1 MKIPKNKIEIFTLW
15 SLIFTSVFLSSVQTA
30 VAETSGNIGLSSD
43 YLWRGISQSN
53 SHAAISA
60 GIDYKNNNS
69 FYLGSWISSLDNGN
83 YELDIYSGFAFEI
96 YDIAYDIGVI
106 SYQYPKINDYFSE
119 VYIKADFGLFNTAV
133 AYTIDSKDKESAEF
147 SSGDLYLSLA
157 KNFKLAK
164 ELELNLLL
172 GHYAFKHQN
181 GDDYNNFNISI
192 SKDNFSFAIDKT
204 TGLNQNNNYNFSVT
218 WVKSL

>member
-1 MKIPKNKIEIFTLW
+1 MKMPKNKIGIFTLW
-15 SLIFTSVFLSSVQTA
+15 SLFSASVFLWSVQTA
-30 VAETSGNIGLSSD
+30 IAETSTNIGLSSD

-69 FYLGSWISSLDNGN
+69 FYLGSWISSLDKGN
-83 YELDIYSGFAFEI
+83 YELDVYSGFAFEI
-96 YDIAYDIGVI
+96 NDIAYDIGVI

-119 VYIKADFGLFNTAV
+119 VYINADFGLFNTAV
-133 AYTIDSKDKESAEF
+133 AYTIDSKDNETAEF
-147 SSGDLYLSLA
+147 SSGDLYLSLV

-172 GHYAFKHQN
+172 GHYAFKHGN
-181 GDDYNNFNISI
+181 GDDYNHLNISI
-192 SKDNFSFAIDKT
+192 RKDNFAFAIDKAS
-204 TGLNQNNNYNFSVT
+204 GLNWHNNYNFSVT
-218 WVKSL
+218 WNKAF